1 MACVAFDV
9 AGGAIWQFWNA
20 INRQSGVAFGVAGLA
35 FARSR
40 ETREAGEWEG
50 LAHFGAFQTSLSY
63 KFTCKLPKWTYNHVI
78 CTYNWAMSNLSHV

>member
-1 MACVAFDV
+1 MVKLLR
-9 AGGAIWQFWNA
+9 QFQNA

-63 KFTCKLPKWTYNHVI
+63 KFTCKLHVI